1 MPTEDELRQWFQ
13 TAGSEAPGRRVDT
26 ATVIRRSKRRRL
38 PGQLAAGGVV
48 TLAVA
53 GLSVGSIA
61 GIRTLLPRTVNDA
74 SISSGDMG
82 NREGG
87 PLAPQPDD
95 SAVGRVAAE
104 GLNLCGEEVAS
115 VPEAESGL
123 VLTPHFP
130 ASAPAGAP
138 IAGTVTLTN
147 TGTTPINGTTAVR
160 PVMTLSHDGVTLW
173 HSNGPMIMMARVVAL
188 EPGQS
193 IQYSASVTPV
203 RCAAEDDLNGFRD
216 DLPALEAGQYLVSA
230 AIDITL
236 EKSGAAGTVAQLVTG
251 PAQSIAL
258 E

>member
-13 TAGSEAPGRRVDT
+13 AAGNEASGRRVDA

-38 PGQLAAGGVV
+38 PGQIAAGGAV

-61 GIRTLLPRTVNDA
+61 GIRTLMPRSVTDA
-74 SISSGDMG
+74 SISSGDAG
-82 NREGG
+82 SRESG
-87 PLAPQPDD
+87 PLAPQPSD
-95 SAVGRVAAE
+95 SATGRVAAE
-104 GLNLCGEEVAS
+104 GLNLCGERVAV
-115 VPEAESGL
+115 VPPAESGL

-130 ASAPAGAP
+130 ASAATGAP
-138 IAGTVTLTN
+138 VAGTVTLTN

-160 PVMTLSHDGVTLW
+160 PAMTLSQNGVTLW
-173 HSNGPMIMMARVVAL
+173 HSNGPMIMMARVVSL

-193 IQYSASVTPV
+193 MEYSASVTPV

-216 DLPALEAGQYLVSA
+216 DLPALGAGQYLVSA
-230 AIDITL
+230 AIDVTL
-236 EKSGAAGTVAQLVTG
+236 EKPGTDGSVAQLVTG
-251 PAQSIAL
+251 PAQTLIL